1 MAQEP
6 EKFPKVSKLAIA
18 LLLVCL
24 SAALAVGGIFDMTK
38 ETIAEQIRLKK
49 LRLLHA
55 VLPATDNDVD
65 KDFKEIVVGK
75 DKRGNDVTVRYYF
88 GRKEGQLVG
97 TAFSLVTPE
106 GFSGDIEIMM
116 GVDPGGAVT
125 GVEIVQATE
134 TPGLGD
140 KIQKDQKWR
149 ESFQGKS
156 LTNAKWAVKKDG
168 GDFDQFTGA
177 TITPRAVVKVV
188 KKGLDLYQE
197 EFGNGKS

>member
-1 MAQEP
+1 MEQEQP
-6 EKFPKVSKLAIA
+6 KFPKVSKLAIA
-18 LLLVCL
+18 LILVCV
-24 SAALAVGGIFDMTK
+24 SAALAVGGIYDSTK
-38 ETIAEQIRLKK
+38 ERIAEQIRLKK

-55 VLPATDNDVD
+55 VLPPTDNDVD
-65 KDFKEIVVGK
+65 KDYTDKVIGK
-75 DKRGNDVTVRYYF
+75 DKRGKDINVRYYF
-88 GRKEGQLVG
+88 GKKNGQLVG

-116 GVDPGGAVT
+116 GVDPEGKVT
-125 GVEIVQATE
+125 AVEIVQATE

-140 KIQKDQKWR
+140 QIQKRADWR
-149 ESFQGKS
+149 AEFKGKS

-177 TITPRAVVKVV
+177 TITPRAVVKLV
-188 KKGLDLYQE
+188 KEGLESYKE

>member
-1 MAQEP
+1 MEQEQP
-6 EKFPKVSKLAIA
+6 KFPKVSKLAIA
-18 LLLVCL
+18 LILVCTT
-24 SAALAVGGIFDMTK
+24 AALSVGGVYDMTK

-55 VLPATDNDVD
+55 VLPQTDNDVD
-65 KDFKEIVVGK
+65 RDFKEVVIGK
-75 DKRGNDVTVRYYF
+75 DRRGNDITVRYYF
-88 GRKEGQLVG
+88 GRKNGKLVG

-116 GVDPGGAVT
+116 GVDPEGAVT

-140 KIQKDQKWR
+140 KIQKDEKWR
-149 ESFQGKS
+149 ESFEGKS

-188 KKGLDLYQE
+188 KEGLELYQK
-197 EFGNGKS
+197 EFSDGKS